1 MSKLHFTNPQ
11 VRGVKE
17 REHEAYIAYD
27 EWSNDADDNVIEDF
41 GM

>member
-1 MSKLHFTNPQ
+1 MCTLHLKNPQ

-17 REHEAYIAYD
+17 RGHEAYIAYD
-27 EWSNDADDNVIEDF
+27 EWSNDIDDKVIGDF